1 MKRHCSICFLSVNES
16 YFPILLFF
24 FLFATQLFFCIIL
37 YRTLCEKRANSSG
50 SRSIWNYDAVATAI
64 CIFQQII
71 DYNHP
76 SSMCK
81 ILTLKSSNEG
91 AIASISK
98 ITAGF
103 GIQHDLCKYIP
114 LLYSTTLKRDC
125 LNGCTFWQIAAV
137 LVIFQVQ
144 LNTIVLKKKALFSHH
159 SHSSDHNRES
169 PAPDNRFNTRA
180 SAPGHD

>member
-1 MKRHCSICFLSVNES
+1 MFSEREWIIFSNSVFFSYSPRS
-16 YFPILLFF
+16 YFSV
-24 FLFATQLFFCIIL
+24 L
-37 YRTLCEKRANSSG
+37 YCTELCEKRANSSG

-64 CIFQQII
+64 CIFQQIV

-125 LNGCTFWQIAAV
+125 LNGCTFWQVAAV

-144 LNTIVLKKKALFSHH
+144 LNTIVLKKKHCLAITAI
-159 SHSSDHNRES
+159 RAIIIAK
-169 PAPDNRFNTRA
+169 APPRIIDLILERVRPDMTK
-180 SAPGHD
+180 